1 MVDPSSEGVCLGLRT
16 SHEELLL
23 DGIPDGLAA
32 YPVRSYRQGSDG
44 EPVEVRTRRGLRK
57 TERVELVCT
66 RAPVALTLDASE
78 ERWLLGAAKR
88 RWAGICSRYG
98 EQAWARSVEL
108 VHAGIVH
115 LHCAVDERMALG
127 EPLGWRL
134 STDWQ
139 TRRTDTEQTR
149 QRDREQ
155 LDQRAHAAACAVG
168 AQCPELSAALRAST
182 SASTTMLVLVC
193 AAEDLLEGVVHA
205 GPRAF
210 SQAHFGHTKAR
221 DDVANILIGAGVSD
235 DVLVALGLR
244 RSARLG
250 VAGPVIASIAGDT
263 VALNL
268 LDGPVLLR
276 ADQPELVLTLTHAV
290 PLVIVENL
298 QAAETVFDQLR
309 HVALLYTA
317 GLPSGPALSLIRQL
331 AAQAA
336 RVLVVPDADLGG
348 VRIAEAVLMAVPN
361 ARLVDVGVQDH
372 PPRAAWPIEGVSV
385 RGLRVALSGPA
396 ASLAQRCLDRGY
408 PVEQELAIGKAVRQ
422 ALGDM
427 EA

>member
-1 MVDPSSEGVCLGLRT
+1 MALRT

-57 TERVELVCT
+57 TERVELVCAK
-66 RAPVALTLDASE
+66 APVALTLDVSE
-78 ERWLLGAAKR
+78 ERWLLGAAGR
-88 RWAGICSRYG
+88 RWVSIRSRYG

-108 VHAGIVH
+108 ARAGIIQ
-115 LHCAVDERMALG
+115 LSCAVDERMALG
-127 EPLGWRL
+127 EPLGWTL
-134 STDWQ
+134 TTEWQ
-139 TRRTDTEQTR
+139 TRRTDAAQTR
-149 QRDREQ
+149 QLDRQQ
-155 LDQRAHAAACAVG
+155 LEQRAHAAACAVG
-168 AQCPELSAALRAST
+168 ERCPELAEALRASMPN
-182 SASTTMLVLVC
+182 SATTLVLVV

-210 SQAHFGHTKAR
+210 SQAHFDHTKAR
-221 DDVANILIGAGVSD
+221 DDVANILINAGVPD

-250 VAGPVIASIAGDT
+250 VAGPVTASLAGET

-276 ADQPELVLTLTHAV
+276 ADQPELELNLTHAA

-298 QAAETVFDQLR
+298 QAAETVFGQLPR
-309 HVALLYTA
+309 VALLYTA
-317 GLPSGPALSLIRQL
+317 GLPGEPALRLIRQL
-331 AAQAA
+331 AVQAT

-348 VRIAEAVLMAVPN
+348 VRIAEAVLMVVPSAVV
-361 ARLVDVGVQDH
+361 VDVGAQDH
-372 PPRAAWPIEGVSV
+372 PPRAAWPVDGVSA

-396 ASLAQRCLDRGY
+396 AALARGCLDRGY
-408 PVEQELAIGKAVRQ
+408 PVEQELAIGEAVRQ
-422 ALGDM
+422 ALS
-427 EA
+427 EWP

>member
-1 MVDPSSEGVCLGLRT
+1 MVAHLSEGVRVGLRT

-23 DGIPDGLAA
+23 DGMPDGLAA
-32 YPVRSYRQGSDG
+32 HPVRSYRQGSDG

-57 TERVELVCT
+57 TERVELVCA
-66 RAPVALTLDASE
+66 RAPVALKLDASE

-108 VHAGIVH
+108 ARAGIVH

-127 EPLGWRL
+127 EPLGWTL
-134 STDWQ
+134 TAQWQ
-139 TRRTDTEQTR
+139 TRRADAAQTR

-155 LDQRAHAAACAVG
+155 LDQRVHAAACAVG
-168 AQCPELSAALRAST
+168 ERCPELAAALRASMPT
-182 SASTTMLVLVC
+182 SATTPVLVF

-210 SQAHFGHTKAR
+210 SQAHFDHTKVR
-221 DDVANILIGAGVSD
+221 DDVANILMNAGVPD

-250 VAGPVIASIAGDT
+250 VAGPVIASIAGET
-263 VALNL
+263 VALDL

-276 ADQPELVLTLTHAV
+276 ADQPELELTLTYAA

-317 GLPSGPALSLIRQL
+317 GLPGEPALRLIRQL
-331 AAQAA
+331 AAQATC
-336 RVLVVPDADLGG
+336 VLVVPDADLGG
-348 VRIAEAVLMAVPN
+348 VRIAEAILMAVPT
-361 ARLVDVGVQDH
+361 ATVVDVGAQDH
-372 PPRAAWPIEGVSV
+372 PPRAAWPIDGVSV

-396 ASLAQRCLDRGY
+396 AALARGCLDRGY
-408 PVEQELAIGKAVRQ
+408 PVEQELAIGEAVRQ
-422 ALGDM
+422 ILG
-427 EA
+427 ETA